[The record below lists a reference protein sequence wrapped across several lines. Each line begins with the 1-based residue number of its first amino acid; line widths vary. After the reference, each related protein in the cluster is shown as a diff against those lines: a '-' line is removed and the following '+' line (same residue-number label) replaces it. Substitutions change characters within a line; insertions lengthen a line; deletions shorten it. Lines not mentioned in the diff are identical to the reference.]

1 MTEVQGRD
9 AHGRCARGVMSL
21 AGKSFVTDAHT
32 FHPLVWI
39 VWLAA
44 AALPALSTRNPL
56 YLGLI
61 LIAVAINHAA
71 LSRDHPQARSWSAF
85 VRFGAW
91 LWLWTIPFS
100 ALTSH
105 HGNLVLFSLPRHW
118 PIVGG
123 PITLESILYG
133 LTAGLALIA
142 LLLIFAVFNV
152 AVDQARLLRLTPG
165 FIYQMGVVTGIAV
178 AFVPQMVASWQ
189 AINEAQQVRGHKVR
203 GIRDLLPLI
212 LPLLMMALERA
223 MQLAESMEARGF
235 GGPTIRASAQR
246 RLLHQGAL
254 LAGLGLLGAG
264 FAITGFWQERGV
276 LAGLMMAAGA
286 LCLLWSFWD
295 QGRRVQRSR
304 YQRWLWRPLDRLVLA
319 SAMVG
324 LTGWTAIW
332 LLQGEWL
339 FYYPYPPYSPW
350 PTFNPFLGLLIA
362 LLALPGLL
370 LREG

>member
-1 MTEVQGRD
+1 MPRADKHPV
-9 AHGRCARGVMSL
+9 A
-21 AGKSFVTDAHT
+21 VTDT

-39 VWLAA
+39 AWLVA

-56 YLGLI
+56 YLALV

-71 LSRDHPQARSWSAF
+71 LDRSHPQARSWAAF

-91 LWLWTIPFS
+91 LWLWTIPFT

-105 HGNLVLFSLPRHW
+105 HGNLVLFSLPRQW
-118 PIVGG
+118 PVIGG

-133 LTAGLALIA
+133 LTTGLALIA
-142 LLLIFAVFNV
+142 LLFIFAVFNV

-165 FIYQMGVVTGIAV
+165 FIYQLGVVAGIAV

-189 AINEAQQVRGHKVR
+189 AIYEAQQVRGHKVR
-203 GIRDLLPLI
+203 GVRDLLPLI
-212 LPLLMMALERA
+212 LPLLVTALERA

-235 GGPTIRASAQR
+235 GGQAIAASARR

-254 LAGLGLLGAG
+254 LAGLGLLGTG
-264 FAITGFWQERGV
+264 FAITGFWRERGA
-276 LAGLMMAAGA
+276 LAGVLMAAGA
-286 LCLLWSFWD
+286 VCLLWSFWD
-295 QGRRVQRSR
+295 QGRRLQRSR
-304 YQRWLWRPLDRLVLA
+304 YQRWVWRPIDRVALVAALI
-319 SAMVG
+319 G

-332 LLQGEWL
+332 LLRGEWL

-350 PTFNPFLGLLIA
+350 PTFNPLPGAIIA

-370 LREG
+370 ATKGEMP